1 MDVFL
6 KKFFPDVYKRESS
19 VKPSDDQYCKF
30 DSQILTLFTSSLY
43 LSALVS
49 SIFASMATRKY
60 GRRPTMM
67 TSGLLFAAGAIV
79 NGLAMNVPMLIIG
92 RLLLGFGIG
101 CANQVKLFF
110 SSLFYFNYHYH
121 LAIKCVYIILKTP
134 KS

>member
-1 MDVFL
+1 
-6 KKFFPDVYKRESS
+6 
-19 VKPSDDQYCKF
+19 
-30 DSQILTLFTSSLY
+30 
-43 LSALVS
+43 
-49 SIFASMATRKY
+49 MATRKY

-121 LAIKCVYIILKTP
+121 LAIKCVYIENPEILN
-134 KS
+134 SQDFFL